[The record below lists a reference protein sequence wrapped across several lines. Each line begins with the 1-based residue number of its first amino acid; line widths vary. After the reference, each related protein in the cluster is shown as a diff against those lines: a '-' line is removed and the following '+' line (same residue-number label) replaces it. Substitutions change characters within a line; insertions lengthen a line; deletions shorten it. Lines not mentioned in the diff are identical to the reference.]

1 MVTIND
7 IAKRAGVA
15 KSTVSRYLNG
25 GSVSPKTKRKLDAI
39 VQETG
44 YIPNTFAQS
53 LKARQT
59 NLIGSIIPRLDSYS
73 TNEILSAVDDEL
85 RKHHRRQFITNSN
98 QDPEREVENIYAL
111 ARQKVDGIL
120 LFAGEITEEHRE
132 AIDQL
137 DIPIVILG
145 QELEGV
151 TCIAHHDEH
160 AGYRIG
166 KYMASLGHE
175 KYLILSVPE
184 SDVAI
189 GQKRLRG
196 VVSALE
202 ESADLQ
208 YAVKHTSFVFEQAYQ
223 DCRQL
228 VKELEATAVI
238 CLTDTIALAF
248 MKAAHETGLR
258 IPDDISLSGF
268 GGYEAAQIVSPPITT
283 IRYPYKRLGRLA
295 VQTLIQL
302 MEGEEVPDLQM
313 LGNELLIQASTRP
326 YQPK

>member
-25 GSVSPKTKRKLDAI
+25 GSVSLKTKRKLDEI

-73 TNEILSAVDDEL
+73 SNEILSAVDDEL
-85 RKHHRRQFITNSN
+85 RKHNRRHFITNSN
-98 QDPEREVENIYAL
+98 QDPEREVENIQTL

-120 LFAGEITEEHRE
+120 LFAGQLTEDHRE
-132 AIDQL
+132 AIEQL

-151 TCIAHHDEH
+151 PCIAHHDEH
-160 AGYRIG
+160 AGYQMG
-166 KYMASLGHE
+166 KYMAGLGHE

-184 SDVAI
+184 SDIAI
-189 GQKRLRG
+189 GQRRLQG
-196 VVSALE
+196 VLSAFAE
-202 ESADLQ
+202 TAGLQ
-208 YAVKHTSFVFEQAYQ
+208 YEIKVTSFVFEEAYQ
-223 DCRQL
+223 DCRKL
-228 VKELEATAVI
+228 VKDLDATAVV

-248 MKAAHETGLR
+248 MKAAHEAGLR

-295 VQTLIQL
+295 VHTLIQL
-302 MEGEEVPDLQM
+302 MEGKEMPDLQM
-313 LGNELLIQASTRP
+313 LSNELLLGGSTRP
-326 YQPK
+326 RN